1 MGNAVKQE
9 EVMLARALK
18 LDTHSATLTDSNEG
32 GDIMDH
38 SQPMYPQLKEFWDQV
53 VGESGEVTLEDLQC
67 ALEDE
72 DIAAYF
78 TYLLVDLSDVNTLFR
93 LLDNNRDSSIDMDE
107 FISGIE
113 QLQVRR
119 SAAETLHAVG
129 CKNALKGAMEV
140 RQPNDGREERPKI
153 PKGLKRKG
161 LRKKANKTEAEPEFV
176 NAEVER
182 VPVSVI

>member
-1 MGNAVKQE
+1 
-9 EVMLARALK
+9 
-18 LDTHSATLTDSNEG
+18 
-32 GDIMDH
+32 MDH
-38 SQPMYPQLKEFWDQV
+38 SKPMYPQLKEFWDQV
-53 VGESGEVTLEDLQC
+53 VGESGDVSLEDIQT

-78 TYLLVDLSDVNTLFR
+78 TYLVVYLSDVNIVFR

-140 RQPNDGREERPKI
+140 RQPNDGREERPKMS
-153 PKGLKRKG
+153 KGLKKKG
-161 LRKKANKTEAEPEFV
+161 LRKKANKPEAKPELV
-176 NAEVER
+176 NVEVEQ
-182 VPVSVI
+182 VPVSV